1 MGLRADRRVRTS
13 KRVQAREI
21 ASVALRSS
29 GAGDQR
35 GRGVVKGVHA
45 LWSGPCVISVVGHVG
60 YAFSLG
66 RRCCGV
72 SLRETP
78 QRSGGVFALAAAAK
92 SGDQF
97 EHRVEGGFERFGV
110 AFDLGEEQAA
120 L

>member
-1 MGLRADRRVRTS
+1 MLVSERKTLMAVKPWPGRPRHGQRRVDT
-13 KRVQAREI
+13 
-21 ASVALRSS
+21 L
-29 GAGDQR
+29 
-35 GRGVVKGVHA
+35 
-45 LWSGPCVISVVGHVG
+45 CVISVVGHVG

-66 RRCCGV
+66 RRCCAV

-78 QRSGGVFALAAAAK
+78 QRSGGVFALAVAAE

-110 AFDLGEEQAA
+110 ALDLGEEQTA